1 MTTPDAP
8 PGASPG
14 ARSGREAAVGTEEAR
29 GPLAARGRDLARLA
43 DEHWDLLVVGGGI
56 VGAGALLD
64 AASRGLRAALVE
76 RDDFAVGT
84 SSRSSRLIHGGLRY
98 LEQFRVGLVREALA
112 ERARLLELAPHLVRL
127 ESFLFPL
134 YGAPGL
140 ARAFYTA
147 GMTLYD
153 LLGSARSGG
162 RHRHLSVAGAL
173 DWAPHLRRPGLRG
186 AIVYSDAME
195 DDARFTLAVVRTAQA
210 LGAVAVT
217 RAAAVAPIRDG
228 DRIAGARVADRL
240 AATEI
245 DVRADVVLDATGVW
259 GAEAGRPFPGASFTV
274 LPSRGSHV
282 LVPRERIPARG
293 GMTIRIPGRVA
304 FLVPWP
310 RHWVIGTTDAP
321 FHGPVD
327 RPPASGAEV
336 DQILGTLNGAF
347 DLGLSRDD
355 VVGTYAGLRPLVA
368 PVDASS
374 TVKLSREHRVS
385 VEAPGLVRISGGKYT
400 TYRVMARDAVDAA
413 LGAAAPGRPSRTED
427 LPLVGAAARADLDRL
442 ASRLAA
448 TDGVGDEAARSLV
461 DRHGTEADA
470 VVELGRAR
478 SLLAPLVAGLP
489 FLEAEVA
496 WAMERE
502 GALSLDDVLA
512 RRFRLAPELRD
523 RGAALAPRVAELVGD
538 ALGWSAD
545 RRRDE
550 IEGYLATAHREYDV
564 PA

>member
-1 MTTPDAP
+1 MTT
-8 PGASPG
+8 PGASPA
-14 ARSGREAAVGTEEAR
+14 ARPRRETPAGTGDAG
-29 GPLAARGRDLARLA
+29 GPLAARARDLARLA
-43 DEHWDLLVVGGGI
+43 DERWDLLVVGGGI

-76 RDDFAVGT
+76 RDDIAVGT

-140 ARAFYTA
+140 TRAFYTA

-162 RHRHLSVAGAL
+162 RHRHRSVAGAL
-173 DWAPHLRRPGLRG
+173 EWAPHLRRPGLRG

-195 DDARFTLAVVRTAQA
+195 DDARFTLAVVRTAQQHGA
-210 LGAVAVT
+210 LAVT
-217 RAAAVAPIRDG
+217 RAAAVAPLRDG
-228 DRIAGARVADRL
+228 ERIAGARVVDRL
-240 AATEI
+240 TGAEL
-245 DVRADVVLDATGVW
+245 DVRADVVLDATGV
-259 GAEAGRPFPGASFTV
+259 GDAEADRPFPGASFTV
-274 LPSRGSHV
+274 LPSRGSH
-282 LVPRERIPARG
+282 LLIPRERIPARG

-321 FHGPVD
+321 FHGPLD

-347 DLGLSRDD
+347 DLGLTRDD

-400 TYRVMARDAVDAA
+400 TYRVMARDAVDAV
-413 LGAAAPGRPSRTED
+413 LGPAAAGRPSRTAD
-427 LPLVGAAARADLDRL
+427 LPLVGAAPRADLGRL
-442 ASRLAA
+442 ASRLTAA
-448 TDGVGDEAARSLV
+448 DGVGDEAARSLV

-478 SLLAPLVAGLP
+478 SLLAPLVPGFP

-496 WAMERE
+496 WAVDRE

-523 RGAALAPRVAELVGD
+523 RGEAIAPRVAELLGE
-538 ALGWSAD
+538 ALGWTAD
-545 RRRDE
+545 RRRAE
-550 IEGYLATAHREYDV
+550 IDAYLAGARREYDV